1 MISSEGGIYFIES
14 GKSAT
19 GRNELQRTFIFYGN
33 GISAGGGRIGLY
45 EESGC
50 VRRLIEWYIHT
61 GGSNRVCQQAVCPAN
76 TIHGECRKR
85 AVLLYAP
92 DHLIKANAEG
102 CLHR

>member
-1 MISSEGGIYFIES
+1 MVGSEGGIYMIES

-33 GISAGGGRIGLY
+33 GIPAGGGRIGLY
-45 EESGC
+45 KESGC
-50 VRRLIEWYIHT
+50 VQMLIERYIHP
-61 GGSNRVCQQAVCPAN
+61 GRSNRVCQQAVCSAN
-76 TIHGECRKR
+76 TIHGEGRKR